1 MSKVEST
8 AVSVPVS
15 ARPKAT
21 TKARAVTTGGSSPK
35 KHVVLSIVLGLV
47 AVLWLLPVVG
57 LLVTSFRTTT
67 DALSTG
73 WWTVF
78 ANLAKTP
85 WTVDNYSNALSG
97 QSSGTGTSLGG
108 EFLNSLAVA
117 IPATVLPL
125 MFAAFAAYAFT
136 FFEFRGKEI
145 YFAVIVGLLVVPVQI
160 ALIPVLQTYKA
171 ITAATG
177 LQITGTFPAA
187 WIVHSAFAL
196 PLCIFIV
203 RNYMATLPNALI
215 EAARVDGA
223 SHFQIFWRLVI
234 PMSIPAL
241 ASFAIFQFMWVWN
254 DYLVAYI
261 FIGNANPVL
270 QQGLL
275 ALLGQYN
282 QGWNLV
288 AAGAFVV
295 VIVPLIVF
303 LTLQRF
309 FVRGL
314 TAGAVK

>member
-1 MSKVEST
+1 MTEVVPTVVKIPNAKRAST
-8 AVSVPVS
+8 RVVKANR
-15 ARPKAT
+15 RPILT
-21 TKARAVTTGGSSPK
+21 I
-35 KHVVLSIVLGLV
+35 LLGIV
-47 AVLWLLPVVG
+47 AVLWLLPMFG

-67 DALSTG
+67 DAQSTG

-78 ANLAKTP
+78 ANIAKAPFTLA
-85 WTVDNYSNALSG
+85 NYSNALSG
-97 QSSGTGTSLGG
+97 TGSGTGQSLGS
-108 EFLNSLAVA
+108 EFLNSVAVTV
-117 IPATVLPL
+117 PATLLPL

-136 FFEFRGKEI
+136 FLEFRGKEV
-145 YFAVIVGLLVVPVQI
+145 YFAIVVGLLVIPVQI

-171 ITAATG
+171 ITELTG
-177 LQITGTFPAA
+177 IQITGTFPAA
-187 WIVHSAFAL
+187 WIVHSSFAL
-196 PLCIFIV
+196 PLCIFIL
-203 RNYMATLPNALI
+203 RNYMSTLPNALV

-223 SHFQIFWRLVI
+223 SHFQIFWRLIV

-254 DYLVAYI
+254 DFLVAYI

-275 ALLGQYN
+275 GLLGQYN

-288 AAGAFVV
+288 AAGSFIV

-303 LTLQRF
+303 LSLQRY

-314 TAGAVK
+314 TAGSVK